1 MASLGGFIRQED
13 SSHVCSDLP
22 CRAGETLRGALWSC
36 PCPECWFLCCRRGC
50 WSWPRSLPMHSLC
63 SKRWCQ
69 RAASSGCVPQVF
81 PVLAERG
88 SQSKF
93 LVKDVL
99 KVSIEWLE
107 FSSGITAPVC
117 LAGAGC
123 SRGCLRRAAE
133 DRPCR
138 WWSMAPHGGC
148 NTRGEVRWPQSSAG
162 SWQSK
167 KKEKRYR

>member
-1 MASLGGFIRQED
+1 MHIR
-13 SSHVCSDLP
+13 SDLP
-22 CRAGETLRGALWSC
+22 CRAGETLQGALWSC
-36 PCPECWFLCCRRGC
+36 PCPSAGSF
-50 WSWPRSLPMHSLC
+50 
-63 SKRWCQ
+63 
-69 RAASSGCVPQVF
+69 AAEGVVGAGHAPSPHAHCAPSGGAAAAARSGCVPQAF
-81 PVLAERG
+81 PALAERG

-117 LAGAGC
+117 SAGAGC

-138 WWSMAPHGGC
+138 WWSTAPHGGC
-148 NTRGEVRWPQSSAG
+148 NTRGEVRWPQPSAE

-167 KKEKRYR
+167 

>member
-1 MASLGGFIRQED
+1 MLRSALQGWGD
-13 SSHVCSDLP
+13 PTGSSV
-22 CRAGETLRGALWSC
+22 E
-36 PCPECWFLCCRRGC
+36 
-50 WSWPRSLPMHSLC
+50 LPMPRVLVPLLQKGLLELATLPPHALAVLQAVVPEGSE
-63 SKRWCQ
+63 Q
-69 RAASSGCVPQVF
+69 RVRASGF

-123 SRGCLRRAAE
+123 SWGCLRRAAE

-148 NTRGEVRWPQSSAG
+148 NTRGEVRWPQPSAG